1 MKPSVG
7 FNEFCLNSILE
18 KNKNISTSLNKVC
31 ENGRVY
37 FIFCSSIEIEK
48 MLQNEREVGI

>member
-1 MKPSVG
+1 MNPSVG